1 MPEKDENV
9 PNEEQEP
16 KRTRDVPVPRVGEVT
31 IPDEE
36 PETEPPPT
44 RTIHRRRPLPLVPQK
59 PVDPKAD
66 PG

>member
-1 MPEKDENV
+1 MPEEDENV
-9 PNEEQEP
+9 PNEEQE